1 MDLNI
6 LAQTLNKMVV
16 KQAELIEGLNLQIT
30 SQAKYI
36 QSLNELIKL
45 LQAENT
51 VQKTA
56 LNNSN
61 LVK

>member
-30 SQAKYI
+30 SQANYI

-51 VQKTA
+51 LQKTA

>member
-61 LVK
+61 SVK

>member
-51 VQKTA
+51 LQKTA